1 MKSLIM
7 KNINILLL
15 LLVILTACQ
24 DEMEQPTGPVEY
36 CVQTVWENGR
46 SASTRSA
53 ASASSTRAL
62 SSATG
67 ILDAGTGPSV
77 IATSDYPTTINVHC
91 SDGND
96 FTLTKLSTA
105 CSTHTSYW
113 RYKPSMD
120 YNIETINKNTLTFTA
135 TSVIDED
142 GDPATTNDGDR
153 LEGTASKEDI
163 TDDGHLQ
170 FTLHHTKAL
179 VRFAFKVAE
188 KYDRIRY
195 IKIKD
200 VKLNGATA
208 IYPVAKQALVL
219 NASETQL
226 LCYLYIDPTKVT
238 VSTSLTLACT
248 YDVYDKDARTL
259 LEKGKTTPLTQAEQ
273 AELASHLTRG
283 DVTNAN
289 TFSFNQIKDAG
300 GVAVSTISSGKY
312 YDLEVTIDPDF
323 LYTMSNHDDKS
334 ALTVQ

>member
-46 SASTRSA
+46 TASTRSA

-62 SSATG
+62 SSDTG
-67 ILDAGTGPSV
+67 ILTAGTGPIV

-135 TSVIDED
+135 TSVIDDD
-142 GDPATTNDGDR
+142 GNPVTTDDGDR
-153 LEGTASKEDI
+153 LEGTASKENI

-238 VSTSLTLACT
+238 VSTSLTIACT
-248 YDVYDKDARTL
+248 YDVYDKDAMFDGSMTD
-259 LEKGKTTPLTQAEQ
+259 
-273 AELASHLTRG
+273 AELAKHLTRG
-283 DVTNAN
+283 DVSNAN

-300 GVAVSTISSGKY
+300 GVAVSSISSGKY
-312 YDLEVTIDPDF
+312 YDLEATIDPDF

-334 ALTVQ
+334 AIQIQ